1 MSADSQKLLRERAKA
16 RTSKENAKKN
26 IEAKNRL
33 VPVRDNGEV
42 CQKRALG
49 TPIGNKQRMVEFK
62 EQLLKAENGKQVIA
76 KVLDIAMDDEH
87 PNQAAA
93 LKMCMDRMLPTSM
106 FEEEKKGDSF
116 TISIS
121 TILGEA
127 LGRSLNRTFDHE
139 EIENRTITITQN
151 RTPTEDE
158 EDI

>member
-1 MSADSQKLLRERAKA
+1 MASQEALRERAKA
-16 RTSKENAKKN
+16 RTKKENAKKD

-33 VPVRDNGEV
+33 VPMRDSGEP

-62 EQLLKAENGKQVIA
+62 EQLLKAENGKKVIT
-76 KVLDIAMDDEH
+76 KVLEVAMDDEH

-93 LKMCMDRMLPTSM
+93 LKMCMDRMLPVSM

-139 EIENRTITITQN
+139 EVENRTITITQT
-151 RTPTEDE
+151 RTNQDEDE
-158 EDI
+158 E

>member
-1 MSADSQKLLRERAKA
+1 MTIAAARERAKA
-16 RTSKENAKKN
+16 RTKKENAKKST
-26 IEAKNRL
+26 EAKNRL
-33 VPVRDNGEV
+33 VPMRDNGEV

-62 EQLLKAENGKQVIA
+62 EQLLKAENGKKVIT
-76 KVLDIAMDDEH
+76 KVLEVAMDDEH

-93 LKMCMDRMLPTSM
+93 LKMCMDRMLPTSL

-127 LGRSLNRTFDHE
+127 LGRSLNRTFDHDSGHV
-139 EIENRTITITQN
+139 ENQTITITQN
-151 RTPTEDE
+151 RTPAEEEDE
-158 EDI
+158 